1 MSSVLELIEA
11 SVAIEDHVIV
21 HDMSFELH
29 EGDIGCLLGPSGCG
43 KTTLLR
49 GIAGLERTVSG
60 EVRIR
65 DEIVAGGR
73 VHIPVEQRRVGMMFQ
88 DFALFPHLTVHDN
101 IAFGLNRMP
110 AHERHHRIHELAEML
125 EITGFLNY
133 YPHQLSGGQQQ
144 RVALARA
151 MAPRP
156 RILLMDE
163 PFASMDVELREQIAR
178 EVRTVLKEDGIT
190 AILVSHNQYEAFAM
204 ADVIGVMR
212 DGRLLQWDTAFRL
225 YHQPASAYVADFVGE
240 GTFIPGEVI
249 DETRVKTE
257 LGVISGKQAHGYTP
271 GSAVSV
277 LIRPDDI
284 LHEDS
289 SDLSAVVLDKA
300 FRGAEFLYTL
310 ALPSGAEV
318 LSLVPSHHDHPLSHS
333 IGIRLEIDHL
343 VVFPDAGES
352 QESAVS
358 NTG

>member
-60 EVRIR
+60 EIRIQ
-65 DEIVAGGR
+65 DEIVAGER
-73 VHIPVEQRRVGMMFQ
+73 VHIAVEQRRVGMMFQ
-88 DFALFPHLTVHDN
+88 DFALFPHLTVRDN

-110 AHERHHRIHELAEML
+110 AHERNHRIHELAEML

-133 YPHQLSGGQQQ
+133 YPHQISGGQQQ

-204 ADVIGVMR
+204 ADVIGV
-212 DGRLLQWDTAFRL
+212 
-225 YHQPASAYVADFVGE
+225 
-240 GTFIPGEVI
+240 
-249 DETRVKTE
+249 
-257 LGVISGKQAHGYTP
+257 
-271 GSAVSV
+271 
-277 LIRPDDI
+277 
-284 LHEDS
+284 
-289 SDLSAVVLDKA
+289 
-300 FRGAEFLYTL
+300 
-310 ALPSGAEV
+310 
-318 LSLVPSHHDHPLSHS
+318 
-333 IGIRLEIDHL
+333 
-343 VVFPDAGES
+343 
-352 QESAVS
+352 
-358 NTG
+358 